1 MASSV
6 SSPRFTLEEFHRIAD
21 VVPSQM
27 LELIAGELKTVIAK
41 GTRHSAVLD
50 CLVAALYGLNLKDV
64 RIRVEMP
71 LAIPPDSEPQ
81 PDLAL
86 VRQEPTAYFDRHPQ
100 VEDTLLV
107 IEVADSSLDYD
118 LGEKRRFY
126 QQVGLQNYWVV
137 DAQRLELLL
146 LDSATAFPDLQAALL
161 SSLAELK
168 RQVEQ
173 HR

>member
-1 MASSV
+1 MVVTA
-6 SSPRFTLEEFHRIAD
+6 SPRFSLDEFHRIAE
-21 VVPSQM
+21 VIPSQD
-27 LELIAGELKTVIAK
+27 LELIGGELRTVIAK

-50 CLVAALYGLNLKDV
+50 WLVAALYRLDLQGV

-71 LAIPPDSEPQ
+71 LSIPPDSEPQ

-100 VEDTLLV
+100 IEDTLLV

-126 QQVGLQNYWVV
+126 QAAGLTAYWVV
-137 DAQRLELLL
+137 DAQRLELIL
-146 LDSATAFPDLQAALL
+146 LDQETALPKVREAIQR
-161 SSLAELK
+161 SLADLK
-168 RQVEQ
+168 RQIEQ
-173 HR
+173 R